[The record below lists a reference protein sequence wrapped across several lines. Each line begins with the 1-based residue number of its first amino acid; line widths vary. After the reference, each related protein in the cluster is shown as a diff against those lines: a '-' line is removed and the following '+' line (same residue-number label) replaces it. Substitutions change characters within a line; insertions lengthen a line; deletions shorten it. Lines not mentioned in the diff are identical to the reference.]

1 MKGFTHFISATALA
15 SCVPGATAY
24 AVEHTSYILVL
35 GGIFGILP
43 DTLDFK
49 LNKFLHKYDGMH
61 EPAQEPD
68 PGEIAATVARAIER
82 AAAEQRQ
89 VNLHVHTIRLGAD
102 LWRQYSILMDHTRGE
117 VVVKI
122 GPIVNTGK
130 VPQAGSEYRGKV
142 VGRAKVA
149 CAFQQTYQTET
160 HVSIFSGPS
169 FGFIPK
175 KGVVEVHFIPWHRSW
190 SHSLTLSA
198 LCGAVV
204 WGIVA
209 LWYGTWLQP
218 GWMFGAV
225 VFLGMATHI
234 IEDQFGHLG
243 SNLFF
248 PFTKERSRGTKS
260 MHSGDAMPNFLTVWL
275 AVALL
280 FWNMYRAH
288 SSVQFPVH
296 ISALSYFLYV
306 VAIPTALLLM
316 GNALM
321 NASSPMAV
329 ASAPAQSAREE
340 TEDEEDEAG

>member
-1 MKGFTHFISATALA
+1 VA
-15 SCVPGATAY
+15 GATAY
-24 AVEHTSYILVL
+24 AAEHTSYIIML

-49 LNKFLHKYDGMH
+49 LNKFLHRYDVMY
-61 EPAQEPD
+61 EPAQEPAAD
-68 PGEIAATVARAIER
+68 EIATTVARAIER
-82 AAAEQRQ
+82 AAAENRQ
-89 VNLHVHTIRLGAD
+89 VNIHLHTIKLGAD
-102 LWRQYSILMDHTRGE
+102 LWRQYSILLDTAAQE

-130 VPQAGSEYRGKV
+130 VPQAGTEYTGKA

-149 CAFQQTYQTET
+149 CPFSQTYQAET

-169 FGFIPK
+169 FGFILK
-175 KGVVEVHFIPWHRSW
+175 NGVVETHFIPWHRSW

-198 LCGAVV
+198 LFAAVA
-204 WGIVA
+204 WGIA
-209 LWYGTWLQP
+209 SLWHGTWLYP

-248 PFTKERSRGTKS
+248 PFTKERARGTKS

-275 AVALL
+275 SVAVL
-280 FWNMYRAH
+280 FWNMYRTH
-288 SSVQFPVH
+288 SSVAFPVH

-306 VAIPTALLLM
+306 VALPTALLLM
-316 GNALM
+316 GNAIM
-321 NASSPMAV
+321 RMPAPV
-329 ASAPAQSAREE
+329 TVVSAPQPAPPEE
-340 TEDEEDEAG
+340 DDEDEVG